1 MYAKKDRQHLG
12 LPLEPSQHENK
23 TLVGTGAQDAVPFM
37 PNKAVGEIQVH
48 AHQPDIEGIF
58 DEPVDRGGTTF
69 HDFPAEGNSRERQ
82 YSEGDQL
89 QNGHKKMLVVLWG
102 DPQRGI

>member
-12 LPLEPSQHENK
+12 LPLEPSQHEYK

-58 DEPVDRGGTTF
+58 DEPVDRRGTTG
-69 HDFPAEGNSRERQ
+69 HDFPAERNSRERQ
-82 YSEGDQL
+82 YPEGDQL
-89 QNGHKKMLVVLWG
+89 QDGHEKMLVVLWG